1 MSDTNENI
9 SGAAITAQNLQPPP
23 TGARIPL
30 RISILGAYL
39 AALVL
44 IFGPPLVVVEPVQLL
59 ANLTI
64 LDDLADLG
72 VVRDMDVGTGFIMA
86 APEYMLKSRRA
97 VVGSL
102 LAISFLAIAGSYL
115 ARAFRIRLL
124 GNHYGIPSSVN
135 NQILAYFYGRGINTV
150 LPFGPGELG
159 SAQILERNGAE
170 REQAY
175 LTVFAARIFEVVGIA
190 GFLLIALALSGW
202 GGAIVPFLFCAILVV
217 LITIA
222 TRPVGNAFANPSA
235 FRTGLWEAVQGS
247 YFVRVLRELAETS
260 FGLAV
265 GLTCL
270 SVFALGLELAGL
282 YFLKQAFSSREFFL
296 LSDLP
301 LSAYMMAIGAANL
314 TRVIP
319 LTPGGMGLYEFVL
332 VTVFSI
338 YGGDYHAAT
347 TVAILDGMFTNFV
360 MLLIF
365 FPTLLLVRRTGPSLL
380 ETWRSFRYLSICR
393 NAGEPI
399 VASQLN

>member
-9 SGAAITAQNLQPPP
+9 SGAAITAPNLQPPP
-23 TGARIPL
+23 TGERIPL
-30 RISILGAYL
+30 RISILLAYVG
-39 AALVL
+39 ALVL

-86 APEYMLKSRRA
+86 APEYMLKSRRG

-115 ARAFRIRLL
+115 ARAFRTRLL

-159 SAQILERNGAE
+159 NAQALERNGAE
-170 REQAY
+170 REKAH
-175 LTVFAARIFEVVGIA
+175 LTVFSARIFEIVGIA

-202 GGAIVPFLFCAILVV
+202 GGAIAPFLFCAILVV
-217 LITIA
+217 LLTVA

-235 FRTGLWEAVQGS
+235 FRKGLWEAVNGS
-247 YFVRVLRELAETS
+247 YFVRVLRELAEKS

-270 SVFALGLELAGL
+270 SIFALALELAGL
-282 YFLKQAFSSREFFL
+282 YFLKQAFSTREFFL
-296 LSDLP
+296 LSEMP

-338 YGGDYHAAT
+338 YGGDYHAAI
-347 TVAILDGMFTNFV
+347 TVAILDGLFTNFV

-365 FPTLLLVRRTGPSLL
+365 FPTLLLIRRTGPSLL

-399 VASQLN
+399 IASQLN